1 MPPDSK
7 SPKGPKKGTKQH
19 RPTAKEAALK
29 YSDSEE
35 EGGSSSS
42 SNSSSKSKNRQPVKP
57 RQKSSSTKG
66 SGSNPSAVVK
76 HPKSRPNLILSKKTK
91 SLMKQ
96 QQQAQAHKAQ
106 QKGGRNSPELKK
118 TSPKSKAPKSKSRSG
133 KVSGGGSSGG
143 GGGGSRS
150 SSGLSC
156 SKSVGPKGTTTS
168 KSPGGHSKQQL
179 HQAKTSVETVG
190 SVQKTGGGGGGG
202 GNTIIFL
209 GSPSDPAALEL
220 LKNLVKQINP
230 STSEA
235 KQQQPPQQPT
245 SASTTTTKTTTQT
258 GSLEDQ
264 TVVTDQTQ
272 LEEVYDAMYDLA
284 NNVKTIHDSYE
295 KIVASLVNLQH
306 RRSKTKKE
314 GKGTVEKGGTLIP
327 AATKSATSAS
337 SDGSEDAPS
346 PPPPPPPPTPTTF
359 TDPTDIS
366 RFMDARTR
374 ADAFAELFATVE
386 TLKEAMTPFNGCFN
400 EGGFFQAAT
409 YAAETGRQITVG
421 QRAAWLVQIRALN
434 VTVEKLLAEYNRE
447 VLDMFRLVSSSGG

>member
-19 RPTAKEAALK
+19 RPTAKEAAALK

-35 EGGSSSS
+35 EGGSSSSS

-143 GGGGSRS
+143 GGGGRS

-245 SASTTTTKTTTQT
+245 SASTTTTKTTT
-258 GSLEDQ
+258 SSPEDQ

-314 GKGTVEKGGTLIP
+314 GKGGGAVEKGGTLIP

-337 SDGSEDAPS
+337 SDGSEDAP
-346 PPPPPPPPTPTTF
+346 PPPPPPPPTPTTP

>member
-1 MPPDSK
+1 
-7 SPKGPKKGTKQH
+7 
-19 RPTAKEAALK
+19 
-29 YSDSEE
+29 
-35 EGGSSSS
+35 
-42 SNSSSKSKNRQPVKP
+42 
-57 RQKSSSTKG
+57 
-66 SGSNPSAVVK
+66 
-76 HPKSRPNLILSKKTK
+76 
-91 SLMKQ
+91 MKQ

-235 KQQQPPQQPT
+235 KQQQQPQQPT
-245 SASTTTTKTTTQT
+245 SASTTTTKTTTT
-258 GSLEDQ
+258 TSSPEDQ

-314 GKGTVEKGGTLIP
+314 GKGGGTAEKGGTLIP
-327 AATKSATSAS
+327 AATKSATTNAS

-346 PPPPPPPPTPTTF
+346 PPPPPPPTPTTP